1 MSRPNYVHI
10 LAKSWRQIAIMTL
23 AGLVLAFAFSFIQP
37 FKYSSTVRLLI
48 TQTNATGLDPYT
60 AVKST
65 ERIAQNLSE
74 LIYTSMFFN
83 AVTNDP
89 SVDQSV
95 FPTDENEKRTFW
107 KKTIETVVTPGTGVM
122 SITAYH
128 QKREQAM
135 TLALRT
141 AKQIESEAPNYFGFS
156 VKAQVID
163 SPLPSKFF
171 AKPDFV
177 KNGLFGASCGLLLAF
192 AWVLW
197 KTKE

>member
-10 LAKSWRQIAIMTL
+10 LAKSWRQIVIMTL
-23 AGLVLAFAFSFIQP
+23 AGLVLALVFSFIQP
-37 FKYSSTVRLLI
+37 FKYSSTVRMLI
-48 TQTNATGLDPYT
+48 TQTNPTGLDPYT

-74 LIYTSMFFN
+74 LIYTSEFFN
-83 AVTNDP
+83 AVTSDA

-95 FPTDENEKRTFW
+95 FPKDEIEKRRYW
-107 KKTIETVVTPGTGVM
+107 RETIETSVAPGTGVM

-128 QKREQAM
+128 QRRDQAT

-141 AKQIESEAPNYFGFS
+141 AHEIQTQAPNYFGFS

-163 SPLPSKFF
+163 SPLPSRFF
-171 AKPDFV
+171 AKPNFV
-177 KNGLFGASCGLLLAF
+177 KNAFFGTVCGVLLGF

-197 KTKE
+197 KVKE

>member
-1 MSRPNYVHI
+1 MSRSNYIHI
-10 LAKSWRQIAIMTL
+10 LVKSWRQLLIVTL
-23 AGLVLAFAFSFIQP
+23 AGFVLALAFSFIQP

-74 LIYTSMFFN
+74 LIYTSAFFS

-95 FPTDENEKRTFW
+95 FPSDEIQKRKYW
-107 KKTIETVVTPGTGVM
+107 KNSIETVVTAGTGVM

-128 QKREQAM
+128 QDREQA
-135 TLALRT
+135 TILASRT
-141 AKQIESEAPNYFGFS
+141 AKEIESEAPNYFGFS

-163 SPLPSKFF
+163 SPLPSRYF
-171 AKPDFV
+171 AKPNFV
-177 KNGLFGASCGLLLAF
+177 KNSLFGAVCGALLGF

-197 KTKE
+197 KVRE